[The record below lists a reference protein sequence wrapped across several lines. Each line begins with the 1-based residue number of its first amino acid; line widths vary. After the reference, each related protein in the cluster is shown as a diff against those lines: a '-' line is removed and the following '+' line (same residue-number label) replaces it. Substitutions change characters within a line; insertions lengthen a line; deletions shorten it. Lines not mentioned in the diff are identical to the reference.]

1 MRTTCTTLLLLLAVP
16 LLWGTSVMAQPSTAV
31 DLTECRTEETALVQA
46 MDVAQTRGRMLQR
59 RQLAEQ
65 LAAVQLR
72 CGTLPPVQSRE
83 ASVARL
89 QREIAAL
96 RTELDRAEAEL
107 RKLKQGL

>member
-1 MRTTCTTLLLLLAVP
+1 MRTTCTTFLLLAVP
-16 LLWGTSVMAQPSTAV
+16 LLWGTSVMAQPSTAAV
-31 DLTECRTEETALVQA
+31 DPTECRTEETALVQA